1 MYNSE
6 RARER
11 RENRDRPGTDDAMMG
26 ERCKAHAGER
36 CRGAADDLGPPT
48 ARAGAHYH
56 PTHLA
61 HLTCTQHAHDTTRT
75 RAAGISVWRGKRWY
89 TCTQAFFLLKRP
101 LWLIT

>member
-36 CRGAADDLGPPT
+36 CRGAADDLGPL
-48 ARAGAHYH
+48 RNVEY
-56 PTHLA
+56 
-61 HLTCTQHAHDTTRT
+61 
-75 RAAGISVWRGKRWY
+75 S
-89 TCTQAFFLLKRP
+89 LLNVMSELSTMRCDRV
-101 LWLIT
+101 LGL